1 MTVSAPFPLPDLDRL
16 TLRQQ
21 IAQMVVVRA
30 SGFLFDAQIRYPAW
44 EPIASVLESWI
55 QELGVGGVIL
65 LGGGAAEVA
74 LRTHEFQRWA
84 SVPLLIAADIEE
96 GVGQRFGGATQ
107 GPPLMALGALAQQDL
122 PQALTLAHNLG
133 AMTAAEAQAIGLNW
147 LLGPVVDVNNNP
159 ANPVINVRS
168 FGDDPQLVGQLA
180 AAFIA
185 GAHQFP
191 ILTAA
196 KHFPGHGDTAIDS
209 HLSLPVIPHDRP
221 RLNAIE
227 LPPFGAAIEAG
238 VDAVMSA
245 HLQIPA
251 LDAQLPAT
259 LSRSILTRLLRQDL
273 GFGGLIV
280 TDALVMGAIARHY
293 GANEAPVMAVEAGA
307 DILLMPV
314 DPPGAIEAVAQ
325 AVEAGR
331 ISPERIR
338 ESVARI
344 WQAKGK
350 VFQAADRQAADAP
363 PSAIDLRGQLGQPQ
377 HQATVTAILEG
388 SLGGGNGVLALPRSP
403 ETPETPDRTLAQE
416 ALENLGTL
424 AELTPEAAID
434 SPADTP
440 TQRPIARN
448 LIVVDDAIASDF
460 LGQFVPAIAW
470 PRQWGIGQ
478 LQIVDSYSPVDFEAI
493 GSLAAQQP
501 TLLQIFARGNPFRG
515 SANLT
520 QGAIAWLKA
529 LQESHQLAGVIL
541 YGSPYLL
548 ETMRPLLGSKIPY
561 RFSYGQMPRAQA
573 IALGS
578 LFNQVMP

>member
-1 MTVSAPFPLPDLDRL
+1 MTVSAPSPLPDLDRL

-84 SVPLLIAADIEE
+84 PVPLLIAADIEE

-107 GPPLMALGALAQQDL
+107 GPPLMALGALAQQDF
-122 PQALTLAHNLG
+122 PQALALARDLG

-227 LPPFGAAIEAG
+227 LPPFVAAIEAG

-251 LDAQLPAT
+251 LDAQRPAT
-259 LSRSILTRLLRQDL
+259 LSRSILTQLLRQDL

-314 DPPGAIEAVAQ
+314 DPPGAIAAVAQ

-350 VFQAADRQAADAP
+350 VVQAADRQAADVP

-388 SLGGGNGVLALPRSP
+388 SLGGGNGVLVLPRSP
-403 ETPETPDRTLAQE
+403 ETPKTPDRTLAQE

-424 AELTPEAAID
+424 AELTPEAAIG

-548 ETMRPLLGSKIPY
+548 ETMRPLLGSNIPY

-573 IALGS
+573 IALAS